1 MNKAYKYRVYPNKQ
15 QTELLLKTFGCCRF
29 VYNKALNWRNLAYNA
44 DKTSLSYSDTS
55 YGLTALKHQNLWLKE
70 VDSIA
75 LQQALRHLDTAFNNF
90 FTVKGA
96 KHPKYKSKHHSRKS
110 YTTINQHGT
119 VAVYDAHIKL
129 PKLGHIKA
137 SVSRKAPKGWIIK
150 SATVSQE
157 SDGKFYI
164 SVLYEY
170 KEQII
175 PKSID
180 INNAI
185 GLDYKS
191 DGLYV
196 ASDGEICGSPKYYRK
211 SHKKLAKEQRNLSR
225 KKGSRKGETKSSN
238 FKKQQLKINRIHRHI
253 SNQRLDFLHKR
264 STEIANRYDVVC
276 VESLNM
282 RSMSNKGFGNGK
294 ATLDN
299 GYGMFLNMLDYK
311 LSDRGK
317 HLIKVDKWYPSS
329 QICHNCGY
337 KNPVVKD
344 LNIRTIT
351 CPCCG
356 TVYDR
361 DDNAAKN
368 IRDEGLRLFKLQ
380 STA

>member
-1 MNKAYKYRVYPNKQ
+1 MNKAYKYRIYPNKQ

-55 YGLTALKHQNLWLKE
+55 YGLTALKRQNLWLKE

-75 LQQALRHLDTAFNNF
+75 LQQALRHLDTAFKNF
-90 FTVKGA
+90 FAVKGA
-96 KHPKYKSKHHSRKS
+96 KYPKYKSKHHSRKS

-119 VAVYDAHIKL
+119 VAVYDTYIKL
-129 PKLGHIKA
+129 PKLGLVKA
-137 SVSRKAPKGWIIK
+137 SVSRKAPEGWIIK
-150 SATVSQE
+150 SAAVSQE

-191 DGLYV
+191 DGLY
-196 ASDGEICGSPKYYRK
+196 ADSDGIICGSPRYYRK
-211 SHKKLAKEQRNLSR
+211 SYKKLAKEQRKLSR
-225 KKGSRKGETKSSN
+225 KKGSRKGEIKSSN

-253 SNQRLDFLHKR
+253 SNQRLDFLHKC
-264 STEIANRYDVVC
+264 STEIANRYDIVC
-276 VESLNM
+276 VETLNM

-317 HLIKVDKWYPSS
+317 YLIKVDKWYPSS

-337 KNPVVKD
+337 KNPVVKE

>member
-1 MNKAYKYRVYPNKQ
+1 MNKAYKYRIYPNKQ
-15 QTELLLKTFGCCRF
+15 QTVLLLKTFGCCRF
-29 VYNKALNWRNLAYNA
+29 VYNKALHWRNLAYNA

-75 LQQALRHLDTAFNNF
+75 LQQALRHLDTAFKNF
-90 FTVKGA
+90 FTVQGSKY
-96 KHPKYKSKHHSRKS
+96 PKYKSKHHSRKS

-119 VAVYDAHIKL
+119 VAVYDTHVKL
-129 PKLGHIKA
+129 PKLGLIKA
-137 SVSRKAPKGWIIK
+137 SVSRMAPEGWIIK

-170 KEQII
+170 KDQII
-175 PKSID
+175 PQSID

-196 ASDGEICGSPKYYRK
+196 ASDGAVCGSPKYYRK
-211 SHKKLAKEQRNLSR
+211 SHKRLAKEQRKLSR

-264 STEIANRYDVVC
+264 STEIANRYDIVC
-276 VESLNM
+276 VETLNM

-299 GYGMFLNMLDYK
+299 GYGMFLNMLEYK

-317 HLIKVDKWYPSS
+317 YLIKVDKWYPSS

-344 LNIRTIT
+344 LNVRTVI

-356 TVYDR
+356 ATYDR
-361 DDNAAKN
+361 DENSSLN
-368 IRDEGLRLFKLQ
+368 TRDEGLRLFKLQ